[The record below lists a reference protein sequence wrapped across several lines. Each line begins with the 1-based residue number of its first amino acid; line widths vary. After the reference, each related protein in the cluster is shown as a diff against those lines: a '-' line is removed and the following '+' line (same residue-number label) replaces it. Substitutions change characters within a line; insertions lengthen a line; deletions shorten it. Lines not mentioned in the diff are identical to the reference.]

1 MMWNN
6 LCRLACHVPQWGW
19 SAMTVGVVL
28 WLTLWPDPL
37 PDNDVKW
44 WEGTDKVVHGLMF
57 LGVYLSV
64 CFDLCRREVK
74 KGQGIVNRLTRV
86 NLCGW
91 IMLLGAVIE
100 LMQPLSGRTCDLSD
114 FIADAVGVVTGLL
127 LSGWL
132 MKRLWERC
140 E

>member
-1 MMWNN
+1 MMWRS
-6 LCRLACHVPQWGW
+6 LCRFACRLPQWGW
-19 SAMTVGVVL
+19 SVLTVGVVL

-64 CFDLCRREVK
+64 CFDLSRRGVK
-74 KGQGIVNRLTRV
+74 NGTGTADSMARL
-86 NLCGW
+86 NLAGW
-91 IMLLGAVIE
+91 VMLMGAVIE
-100 LMQPLSGRTCDLSD
+100 LLQPLSGRTCDLSD
-114 FIADAVGVVTGLL
+114 FLADAAGVLTALL

-132 MKRLWERC
+132 MKRLWER
-140 E
+140 

>member
-1 MMWNN
+1 MMWRS
-6 LCRLACHVPQWGW
+6 LCRFACRLPQWGW
-19 SAMTVGVVL
+19 SVLTVGVVL

-64 CFDLCRREVK
+64 CFDLSRRGVK
-74 KGQGIVNRLTRV
+74 NGIGTADSMARI
-86 NLCGW
+86 NLAGW
-91 IMLLGAVIE
+91 VMLMGAVIE
-100 LMQPLSGRTCDLSD
+100 LLQPLSGRTCDLSD
-114 FIADAVGVVTGLL
+114 FLADAAGVLTALL

-132 MKRLWERC
+132 MKRLWER
-140 E
+140 